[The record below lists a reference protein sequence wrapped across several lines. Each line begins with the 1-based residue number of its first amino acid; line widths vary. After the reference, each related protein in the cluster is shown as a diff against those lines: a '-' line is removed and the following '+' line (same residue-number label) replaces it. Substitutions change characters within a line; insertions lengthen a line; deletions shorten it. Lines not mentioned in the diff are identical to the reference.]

1 MDTENWNNYGKFM
14 DGKYHRSN
22 LLYTPKMNTSKDI
35 LCMSWDANDPYQLD
49 NGNPRNGFNNELIEY
64 FFSRELMNIN
74 IFKNYS
80 WSPDFLEIDTD
91 NKKIFFEWN
100 SETCNDIINKG
111 GKLEEFCPNWK
122 EQLFCILNDI
132 IDSGY
137 YKMSLYP
144 HCFFINKLGI
154 LKTFDF
160 YACIEINNP
169 FLKLSR
175 LTGMMGEDSSGR
187 FKEAIDGDSVNFEL
201 FFKQAIKSYIKWPE
215 DALNEFYWK
224 KFNE

>member
-1 MDTENWNNYGKFM
+1 
-14 DGKYHRSN
+14 
-22 LLYTPKMNTSKDI
+22 
-35 LCMSWDANDPYQLD
+35 
-49 NGNPRNGFNNELIEY
+49 
-64 FFSRELMNIN
+64 
-74 IFKNYS
+74 
-80 WSPDFLEIDTD
+80 
-91 NKKIFFEWN
+91 
-100 SETCNDIINKG
+100 
-111 GKLEEFCPNWK
+111 
-122 EQLFCILNDI
+122 
-132 IDSGY
+132 
-137 YKMSLYP
+137 MSLYP